1 MSLLSRIPRLVR
13 FVFATGLIF
22 FLFMTLMRLAFY
34 LFFNH
39 QGQHFSDLGSSF
51 WLGAR
56 FDARIV
62 SVFLIPLLV
71 LGSFR
76 IFDPFRHTLARKF
89 WMFWLALAA
98 FVLIFFYI
106 VDFAHYAYLAQRLN
120 ASVLNYLQDA
130 GISMSMVWQSY
141 PVIRLVL
148 IILVSNWL
156 LFFLVSRT
164 FKRIARSNPVNQPRI
179 RIAAMIGSFLV
190 LAFLIFGRFN
200 QYPLRW
206 SDAFGLGNDYKANL
220 ALNPLE
226 SFFNTLKFRSNAY
239 DLKKVKEAQAYLAPF
254 FGWKTGGDSLDFSRL
269 PATIDTAQKSQPNI
283 VLVIC
288 ESFSAYKSSM
298 WGNPLNTTPFFDS
311 LSRQG
316 LFFDRCFTPTYGT
329 ARGVWATLTGLPD
342 VEMPQTSSRNPLAV
356 DQHTLMNDFN
366 GYEKYYFIGGSPSWA
381 NIRGLLMNNITD
393 LHLYD
398 QESLDAPR
406 LDVWGI
412 SDKNLFIES
421 NKILA
426 KESKPFFAIIQTADN
441 HRPYTIPSEDTDF
454 EVRKVSED
462 SLNKFGFSDQVS
474 YTLKLKEYN
483 AFRYT
488 DYTFR
493 KFMESARKEKYFDNT
508 IFVFVGDHG
517 IAGDAGKMFPAA
529 WTAQRLTTMHVPLL
543 FLAPGKIAPARS
555 GSICSQIDIMPTI
568 AAIAGVPA
576 TNTTLGRSLL
586 DSLHQPFAF
595 VFDPDYTQAGILKGD
610 YLYRRQLQ
618 TGKEEIV
625 PVVASLSPG
634 DKITGE
640 QQQEMKKMTDA
651 IYQVTRYL
659 LLNNKKKN

>member
-13 FVFATGLIF
+13 FVFASGLIF

-34 LFFNH
+34 LFFNR

-62 SVFLIPLLV
+62 SLFLLPLLL

-76 IFDPFRHTLARKF
+76 LFDPFRSKF
-89 WMFWLALAA
+89 AKRGWMIWLGLAA

-156 LFFLVSRT
+156 LFFLISRT
-164 FKRIARSNPVNQPRI
+164 FKRIARSDPDNHPRI
-179 RIAAMIGSFLV
+179 RIPAMIGSFLV

-239 DLKKVKEAQAYLAPF
+239 DLKKVKEAHAYLAPYY
-254 FGWKTGGDSLDFSRL
+254 GWKEGGDSLDFSRIS
-269 PATIDTAQKSQPNI
+269 ASSDTVRESRPNI

-356 DQHTLMNDFN
+356 DQHSIMNDFN

-381 NIRGLLMNNITD
+381 NIRGLLMNNISN

-412 SDKNLFIES
+412 SDKNLFLES

-426 KESKPFFAIIQTADN
+426 REKKPFFAIIQTADN
-441 HRPYTIPSEDTDF
+441 HRPYTIPAEDTDF
-454 EVRKVSED
+454 EVKKVSED

-474 YTLKLKEYN
+474 YALKLKEYN

-493 KFMESARKEKYFDNT
+493 KFMESARQENYFANT

-517 IAGDAGKMFPAA
+517 IAGDAGNMFPKA

-543 FLAPGKIAPARS
+543 FLAPGKITPRRS
-555 GSICSQIDIMPTI
+555 DIICSQIDIMPTLASL
-568 AAIAGVPA
+568 AAVSVN
-576 TNTTLGRSLL
+576 NTTLGRNLL
-586 DSLHQPFAF
+586 DTLHQPFAF
-595 VFDPDYTQAGILKGD
+595 IFDPDYTQAGILKNH

-625 PVVASLSPG
+625 PVVPQLLPEERISE
-634 DKITGE
+634 E
-640 QQQEMKKMTDA
+640 QKDEMKKMTDA

-659 LLNNKKKN
+659 LLNNKKKT